1 MKAQYVSE
9 LAIGARVDAAF
20 VLTSKQMRRTRDGEP
35 YLSLEFADRTGR
47 IPGVWFRPDRK
58 GSGIPAGAAV
68 RVEGIVT
75 DYRAVKRIS
84 VERIHAAESF
94 DRLDMLPEG
103 TQDRDLLMERF
114 KRIAA
119 SVRSPES
126 RMLLRVVF
134 GDKRFLERFS
144 MCPASRSGHHA
155 HLGGLL
161 EHTVAVADICDSL
174 ADQYPQVDRDLL
186 LTAALVHDVGVV
198 DELEWDATISQTDE
212 GRLLGHVI
220 LGDRR
225 LQAARARIKDRRT
238 GERQLRVAHAVL
250 THHHG
255 TGSEISASP
264 ATIEAL
270 LLARADSLDIEV
282 SGFVSSL
289 TGPGAVGERWTDA
302 GNPFKRPLL
311 VEAACVGQSDPVCA

>member
-1 MKAQYVSE
+1 MKAQYIRE

-20 VLTSKQMRRTRDGEP
+20 VLTFKQMRRTRDGEP

-47 IPGVWFRPDRK
+47 IPGVWFRPDRM
-58 GSGIPAGAAV
+58 GSEIPGGAAV
-68 RVEGIVT
+68 RVEGVVT

-84 VERIHAAESF
+84 VERIIAAESY
-94 DRLDMLPEG
+94 DRLDMMPEG
-103 TQDRDLLMERF
+103 TQDRELLMERF
-114 KRIAA
+114 KRLAA
-119 SVRSPES
+119 SVRTAES
-126 RMLLRVVF
+126 RTLLRSVF
-134 GDKRFLERFS
+134 GDKTFLERFK

-161 EHTVAVADICDSL
+161 EHTVAVADLCGSL
-174 ADQYPQVDRDLL
+174 AAQYPQVDRDLL

-212 GRLLGHVI
+212 GRLLGHVT

-225 LQAARARIKDRRT
+225 LQTALARVKDRRA
-238 GERQLRVAHAVL
+238 GDRQARVSHAVL

-255 TGSEISASP
+255 TGPEISASP
-264 ATIEAL
+264 ATLEAL
-270 LLARADSLDIEV
+270 LLSHADRLDIEV
-282 SGFVSSL
+282 AGFVASL

-311 VEAACVGQSDPVCA
+311 VEAARVEQSDPVCA